1 MICANNNGFNFLK
14 IFRKFIKKLIQK
26 YPKFI
31 TNF

>member
-1 MICANNNGFNFLK
+1 MIYAKNNGFNFLK
-14 IFRKFIKKLIQK
+14 VFRRLIKNLIKK